1 MLFRI
6 YGASGLELSIILT
19 IHKADEGVDYITASS
34 LVRCNK
40 YLENVKFRCDLFGFD
55 DVIRSLRG
63 RIS

>member
-19 IHKADEGVDYITASS
+19 IHKAYEGVDYITASS

-40 YLENVKFRCDLFGFD
+40 YLENIKFCCDLFGFD
-55 DVIRSLRG
+55 DVIRS
-63 RIS
+63 S